1 MKALL
6 ERLPILV
13 LEPHNRCN
21 CRCVMCDIW
30 KRTEAQEIS
39 AAELERHLEDIE
51 RLGVEWVVFT
61 GGEPLMHSDL
71 FRLSTL
77 LRDRGIRT
85 TILSTGLLL
94 ERNAERIVESTDEVI
109 VSLDGPAKIHDEIR
123 RIPGAFERLAEGV
136 RALHEIAPEFPISA
150 RCTVQA
156 RNAAH
161 LRGAVQ
167 AARDIGLRSLSFLA
181 ADLSSP
187 AFNRPVEWNAE
198 RQSSVAPELAEL
210 EGEMESLIA
219 AYPSDGFILEP
230 PQKLRRIASHFRAHY
245 GLEPHVAPRC
255 NAPWVSAVLES
266 NGDVRPCFFH
276 PAIGNTAGTT
286 FNAVLNGPRA
296 IAFRESLRVADN
308 PTCQRCVCSL
318 FISQRSDRVEASGA
332 ADGEVSGNG
341 GRNNQWQGQ

>member
-1 MKALL
+1 MNALL

-21 CRCVMCDIW
+21 CRCIMCDIW

-39 AAELERHLEDIE
+39 AGELERHLADIQ
-51 RLGVEWVVFT
+51 RLRVEWVVFT

-71 FRLSTL
+71 FRLSML
-77 LRDRGIRT
+77 LRTRGIRT
-85 TILSTGLLL
+85 TVLSTGLLL
-94 ERNAERIVESTDEVI
+94 ERNAARIVESTDEVI
-109 VSLDGPAKIHDEIR
+109 VSLDGPAEIHDAIR
-123 RIPGAFERLAEGV
+123 RIPGAFDSLAKGIHAV
-136 RALHEIAPEFPISA
+136 RATAPDFPISA

-161 LRGAVQ
+161 LRTTVQ
-167 AARDIGLRSLSFLA
+167 AARDVGLHSLSFLA

-187 AFNRPVEWNAE
+187 AFDRPVEWPAE

-210 EGEMESLIA
+210 QREMESLIA
-219 AYPSDGFILEP
+219 DYPADGFILES
-230 PQKLRRIASHFRAHY
+230 PQKLRRIVAHFRAHY

-276 PAIGNTAGTT
+276 PVIGNTAGTT
-286 FNAVLNGPRA
+286 LGGVLNGPQA
-296 IAFRESLRVADN
+296 VAFRSSLRVAAN
-308 PTCQRCVCSL
+308 PTCRRCVCSL
-318 FISQRSDRVEASGA
+318 YVETSTSQPA
-332 ADGEVSGNG
+332 
-341 GRNNQWQGQ
+341 NQ